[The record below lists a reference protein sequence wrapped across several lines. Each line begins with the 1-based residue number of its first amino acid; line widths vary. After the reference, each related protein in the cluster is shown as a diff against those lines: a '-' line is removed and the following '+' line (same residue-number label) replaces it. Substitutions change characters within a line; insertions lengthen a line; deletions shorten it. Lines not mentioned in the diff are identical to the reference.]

1 MTNLY
6 IMKTYIAPNTDMIN
20 LSSEGI
26 MQTLTINT
34 TSTAPTI
41 SSGTDIE

>member
-1 MTNLY
+1 
-6 IMKTYIAPNTDMIN
+6 MKKNYNAPSTDMIN